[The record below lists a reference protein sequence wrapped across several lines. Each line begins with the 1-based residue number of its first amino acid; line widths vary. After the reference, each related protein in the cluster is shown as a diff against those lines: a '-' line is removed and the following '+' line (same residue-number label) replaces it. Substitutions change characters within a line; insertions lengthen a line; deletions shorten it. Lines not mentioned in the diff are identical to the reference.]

1 MIAVNNEAGCWPT
14 RAQELLL
21 RAALL
26 PREPAL
32 ESWYE
37 WRRTVDIDVVDYGSH
52 RMIPQLYRNLQ
63 RHGVKDPLME
73 RLEGVYR
80 YYLYKNEIL
89 MHRIG
94 TLLAAFEDAGIKT
107 MVLKGA
113 ALIPLY
119 YRESGLRPMLDA
131 DVMVHAHQAE
141 QAMELLSRL
150 QWKSVRYRQ
159 PHMRLPVVHSTPFE
173 DDGGRQLDLHWHL
186 FWECFNAN
194 DNDDYW
200 ENAIPIQIGGVQTLA
215 LNPTDQLL
223 HTCWHGARWNEV
235 PPIRW
240 VADAMA
246 ILGASA
252 AEIEWPSLL
261 KKAQRHRIVL
271 PVKDSLGYLKKMFD
285 APVPDTMLQ
294 SLSAVRISKI
304 ERENYEVMLNTA
316 ASPSTAKILRLLYYD
331 YRWLSSS
338 TSSRFKSLAFA
349 RHLQA
354 KWDIDRLWQVP
365 FYMSMRMVR
374 RVLTAKANTPKA
386 LGNSS
391 PGLERSDNRG

>member
-14 RAQELLL
+14 PEQELLL

-26 PREPAL
+26 PRELAL
-32 ESWYE
+32 ESWNE
-37 WRRTVDIDVVDYGSH
+37 WRRNVNIDVIDYGSH

-63 RHGVKDPLME
+63 RHGVKDPVME
-73 RLEGVYR
+73 RLKGVYR

-94 TLLAAFEDAGIKT
+94 SLLNAFEDAGIKT

-113 ALIPLY
+113 ALIQLY

-131 DVMVHAHQAE
+131 DVLVHAHQAE
-141 QAMELLSRL
+141 RAMDVLTGLR
-150 QWKSVRYRQ
+150 WKPRYGRPQ
-159 PHMRLPVVHSTPFE
+159 MRIPIIHSTPFE
-173 DDGGRQLDLHWHL
+173 DDGGRQVDLHWHL
-186 FWECFNAN
+186 FWECFNAS

-215 LNPTDQLL
+215 LNHTDQLL

-246 ILGASA
+246 IMAASS
-252 AEIEWPSLL
+252 EDIDWPSLL

-271 PVKDSLGYLKKMFD
+271 PVMDSLEYLKKKFD
-285 APVPDTMLQ
+285 APVPDSVLE

-304 ERENYEVMLNTA
+304 ERENYELTLNPMAPPT
-316 ASPSTAKILRLLYYD
+316 TTKILRMLYYD

-338 TSSRFKSLAFA
+338 TSSRVKTLAFA
-349 RHLQA
+349 KHLQA
-354 KWDIDRLWQVP
+354 KWNIDRLWHVP
-365 FYMSMRMVR
+365 FYMPIRMVR
-374 RVLTAKANTPKA
+374 RVFRPKPSTDYA
-386 LGNSS
+386 DSL
-391 PGLERSDNRG
+391 

>member
-14 RAQELLL
+14 PEQELLL

-32 ESWYE
+32 ESWDE
-37 WRRTVDIDVVDYGSH
+37 WRRKVNIDVIDYGSH

-63 RHGVKDPLME
+63 RYGVRDPLMD
-73 RLEGVYR
+73 RLKGVYR

-89 MHRIG
+89 MHRVG
-94 TLLAAFEDAGIKT
+94 TLLAAFKDAEIDT

-131 DVMVHAHQAE
+131 DVLVHEYQAE
-141 QAMELLSRL
+141 QAMELLTKL
-150 QWKSVRYRQ
+150 GWKSGRFKQ
-159 PHMRLPVVHSTPFE
+159 PQMRIPIVHSTPFE
-173 DDGGRQLDLHWHL
+173 DGGGRQVDLHWHL

-194 DNDDYW
+194 DDDDYW
-200 ENAIPIQIGGVQTLA
+200 ENTIPIQVGGVQTLA
-215 LNPTDQLL
+215 LSPTDQLL

-246 ILGASA
+246 ILGASV
-252 AEIEWPSLL
+252 AEIEWPGLL
-261 KKAQRHRIVL
+261 KKAERHRIVL
-271 PVKDSLGYLKKMFD
+271 PVRDSLEYLKKTFD
-285 APVPDTMLQ
+285 APVPATVLK
-294 SLSAVRISKI
+294 SLSAVRISKL
-304 ERENYEVMLNTA
+304 ERENYEVTL
-316 ASPSTAKILRLLYYD
+316 SPMAPPTTTKILRMLYYD

-338 TSSRFKSLAFA
+338 TSSRFKTLVFA
-349 RHLQA
+349 KHLQA
-354 KWDIDRLWQVP
+354 KWNIDRLWHVP
-365 FYMSMRMVR
+365 IYMPIRMLR
-374 RVLTAKANTPKA
+374 RVLTVRSGTPRR
-386 LGNSS
+386 NSTVA
-391 PGLERSDNRG
+391 R